1 MILGMSDELERLE
14 AEVREFQANADLDFV
29 DARRLST
36 VVNSLQGTLS
46 QVVHRAKVRGDHLLA
61 GQSACTWVAST
72 CQITPTA
79 AADRLCVGEQ
89 LESMPKVAQA
99 LSSGEVGYQAASVI
113 CHLQKHVAELE
124 VHIDE
129 EMWIDNARRFSI
141 KDLSGIAASTW
152 HAVNPEGFCLD
163 VEENFER
170 RQLFISETAG
180 MYRVDGWLDP
190 EAGAALK
197 SAVEALAKPL
207 GADDARTP
215 RQRRADALTELT
227 YHATEAGTMPRRN
240 GVRPHINVNTTIEG
254 LKGELGAAASE
265 LQNGMAISSKTVQRL
280 ACDGALSRI
289 LKADSVVVDVGRATR
304 AVSPAQ
310 WRALKAR
317 HRTCAA
323 PGCERPINWTSPHHI
338 EFWSHGGKSNL
349 PNLLPLCY
357 FHHRLVHEGG
367 MQVVRAGERV
377 KFIPPERVVPRRV
390 RGPGMRW
397 AA

>member
-1 MILGMSDELERLE
+1 MSDELQRLE
-14 AEVREFQANADLDFV
+14 AEVREFQQNADLDFV

-46 QVVHRAKVRGDHLLA
+46 RVVDRARKRGDHLLV
-61 GQSACTWVAST
+61 GQSACTWVSTT
-72 CQITPTA
+72 CQMSPNA

-89 LESMPKVAQA
+89 LESMPKVAEA
-99 LSSGEVGYQAASVI
+99 LSSGEIGYQAASVI
-113 CHLQKHVAELE
+113 CHLQKHVSEIEAR
-124 VHIDE
+124 IDE

-152 HAVNPEGFCLD
+152 HAVNPDGFCLD

-227 YHATEAGTMPRRN
+227 YHAMEAGTMPRRN

-254 LKGELGAAASE
+254 VKGELGAAASE
-265 LQNGMAISSKTVQRL
+265 LQKRDGDLEQ
-280 ACDGALSRI
+280 DGAAAGLRRRI
-289 LKADSVVVDVGRATR
+289 ESNPQGGLGGGR
-304 AVSPAQ
+304 
-310 WRALKAR
+310 
-317 HRTCAA
+317 
-323 PGCERPINWTSPHHI
+323 
-338 EFWSHGGKSNL
+338 
-349 PNLLPLCY
+349 
-357 FHHRLVHEGG
+357 
-367 MQVVRAGERV
+367 
-377 KFIPPERVVPRRV
+377 RR
-390 RGPGMRW
+390 
-397 AA
+397 

>member
-1 MILGMSDELERLE
+1 MFDELESLE
-14 AEVREFQANADLDFV
+14 TEIREFQANADLEFV
-29 DARRLST
+29 DAKRLST
-36 VVNSLQGTLS
+36 AVNSLQGTLS
-46 QVVHRAKVRGDHLLA
+46 RVVDRARKRGDHLLT
-61 GQSACTWVAST
+61 GQSACTWVANT
-72 CQITPTA
+72 CQISPTA

-89 LESMPKVAQA
+89 LESMPRVAEA
-99 LSSGEVGYQAASVI
+99 LGSGEIGYQAASVI
-113 CHLQKHVAELE
+113 CHLQKHVSELE
-124 VHIDE
+124 VRIDE
-129 EMWIDNARRFSI
+129 EMWIGNARRFSI

-152 HAVNPEGFCLD
+152 HAVNPDGFCLD

-180 MYRVDGWLDP
+180 MYRVDGWLDS

-197 SAVEALAKPL
+197 SAIEALAKPL

-227 YHATEAGTMPRRN
+227 YHAMEAGTMPRRN

-323 PGCERPINWTSPHHI
+323 PGCDRPINWTSPHHI

>member
-1 MILGMSDELERLE
+1 MSP
-14 AEVREFQANADLDFV
+14 N
-29 DARRLST
+29 
-36 VVNSLQGTLS
+36 
-46 QVVHRAKVRGDHLLA
+46 
-61 GQSACTWVAST
+61 
-72 CQITPTA
+72 A

-89 LESMPKVAQA
+89 LESMPKVAEA
-99 LSSGEVGYQAASVI
+99 LSSGEIGYQAASVI
-113 CHLQKHVAELE
+113 CHLQKHVSELE
-124 VHIDE
+124 VRIDE

-141 KDLSGIAASTW
+141 RDLSGTAASTW

-197 SAVEALAKPL
+197 SAIEALAKPL

-227 YHATEAGTMPRRN
+227 YHAMEAGTMPRRN

-280 ACDGALSRI
+280 ACDGTLGRI
-289 LKADSVVVDVGRATR
+289 LKADTVVVDVGRATR

-323 PGCERPINWTSPHHI
+323 PGCDRPINWTSPHHI

-367 MQVVRAGERV
+367 MQVVRAGEGV

>member
-1 MILGMSDELERLE
+1 MFDELESLE
-14 AEVREFQANADLDFV
+14 TEIREFQANADLDFV
-29 DARRLST
+29 DAKRLST
-36 VVNSLQGTLS
+36 AVNSLQGTLS
-46 QVVHRAKVRGDHLLA
+46 RVGDRARKRGDHLLT
-61 GQSACTWVAST
+61 GQSACTWVANT
-72 CQITPTA
+72 CQISPTA

-89 LESMPKVAQA
+89 LESMPKVAEA
-99 LSSGEVGYQAASVI
+99 LSSGEIGYQAASVI
-113 CHLQKHVAELE
+113 CHLQKHVSEIEAR
-124 VHIDE
+124 IDE

-227 YHATEAGTMPRRN
+227 YHAMEAGTMPRRN
-240 GVRPHINVNTTIEG
+240 GARPHIDVNTTIEG
-254 LKGELGAAASE
+254 LKGRLGGGASG

-289 LKADSVVVDVGRATR
+289 VKADSVVVDVGRATR

-323 PGCERPINWTSPHHI
+323 PGCDRPINWTSPHHI
-338 EFWSHGGKSNL
+338 EFWSRGGKGNL

-367 MQVVRAGERV
+367 WQVVKVGKGV
-377 KFIPPERVVPRRV
+377 KFIPPERVIPARV
-390 RGPGMRW
+390 RGPGVRW

>member
-1 MILGMSDELERLE
+1 MFDELESLE
-14 AEVREFQANADLDFV
+14 TEIREFQANADLDFV
-29 DARRLST
+29 DPKRLST

-46 QVVHRAKVRGDHLLA
+46 RVVDRARKRGDPLLA
-61 GQSACTWVAST
+61 GQSACPWVAKP

-79 AADRLCVGEQ
+79 AADRLWVGEQ
-89 LESMPKVAQA
+89 LESMPKLAEA

-113 CHLQKHVAELE
+113 CHLQKHVDELE
-124 VHIDE
+124 VRIDE

-215 RQRRADALTELT
+215 RQRRAGALTELT
-227 YHATEAGTMPRRN
+227 HHALEAGTLP
-240 GVRPHINVNTTIEG
+240 RPHGGPPHRHVHTTNEG
-254 LKGELGAAASE
+254 PEREPGGAASE
-265 LQNGMAISSKTVQRL
+265 L
-280 ACDGALSRI
+280 
-289 LKADSVVVDVGRATR
+289 
-304 AVSPAQ
+304 P
-310 WRALKAR
+310 
-317 HRTCAA
+317 
-323 PGCERPINWTSPHHI
+323 
-338 EFWSHGGKSNL
+338 
-349 PNLLPLCY
+349 
-357 FHHRLVHEGG
+357 
-367 MQVVRAGERV
+367 
-377 KFIPPERVVPRRV
+377 
-390 RGPGMRW
+390 
-397 AA
+397 

>member
-1 MILGMSDELERLE
+1 MFDELERLE
-14 AEVREFQANADLDFV
+14 AEVRKFQQNADLDFV
-29 DARRLST
+29 DPRRLST
-36 VVNSLQGTLS
+36 LVSSLQGTLS
-46 QVVHRAKVRGDHLLA
+46 QVVHRARVRGDHLLA

-72 CQITPTA
+72 CQISPTA

-89 LESMPKVAQA
+89 LESMPRVAEA
-99 LSSGEVGYQAASVI
+99 LGSGEIGYQAASVI
-113 CHLQKHVAELE
+113 CHLQKHVNELE
-124 VHIDE
+124 VRIDE
-129 EMWIDNARRFSI
+129 EMWIGNARRFSI

-152 HAVNPEGFCLD
+152 HAVNPDGFCLD
-163 VEENFER
+163 EEENFER

-180 MYRVDGWLDP
+180 MYRVDGWLDS

-197 SAVEALAKPL
+197 SAIEALAKPL

-215 RQRRADALTELT
+215 RQRRADALTEMT
-227 YHATEAGTMPRRN
+227 YHALEAGTMPRRN
-240 GVRPHINVNTTIEG
+240 GARPHINVNTTIEG

-265 LQNGMAISSKTVQRL
+265 LQPGMPVSSKTVQRL
-280 ACDGALSRI
+280 ACDGTLARI

-323 PGCERPINWTSPHHI
+323 PGCDRPINWTSPHHV
-338 EFWSHGGKSNL
+338 EFWGRGGKSDL
-349 PNLLPLCY
+349 HNLLPLCY
-357 FHHRLVHEGG
+357 FHHRLVHEGDW
-367 MQVVRAGERV
+367 QVIRAGEGM
-377 KFIPPERVVPRRV
+377 KFIPPERAMLTRR
-390 RGPGMRW
+390 RWGERRW

>member
-1 MILGMSDELERLE
+1 MFDELERLE

-89 LESMPKVAQA
+89 LESMPKVADA
-99 LSSGEVGYQAASVI
+99 LSSGEIGYQAASVI
-113 CHLQKHVAELE
+113 CHLQKHVSEIEAR
-124 VHIDE
+124 IDE

-152 HAVNPEGFCLD
+152 HAVNPDGFCLD

-180 MYRVDGWLDP
+180 MYRVDGWLDS
-190 EAGAALK
+190 EAGGALK
-197 SAVEALAKPL
+197 VAIEALAKPL
-207 GADDARTP
+207 GGDDARTP
-215 RQRRADALTELT
+215 RERGGAALAQPGDHVLV
-227 YHATEAGTMPRRN
+227 AGTMPRRN
-240 GVRPHINVNTTIEG
+240 GARPHINVNTTIEG

-265 LQNGMAISSKTVQRL
+265 LQPGMPVSSKTVQRL
-280 ACDGALSRI
+280 ACAGTLARI
-289 LKADSVVVDVGRATR
+289 LT
-304 AVSPAQ
+304 
-310 WRALKAR
+310 
-317 HRTCAA
+317 
-323 PGCERPINWTSPHHI
+323 
-338 EFWSHGGKSNL
+338 
-349 PNLLPLCY
+349 
-357 FHHRLVHEGG
+357 
-367 MQVVRAGERV
+367 
-377 KFIPPERVVPRRV
+377 
-390 RGPGMRW
+390 
-397 AA
+397 